1 MSDRPILI
9 IASMIAKPGKGDEL
23 YEVLHRCVPPSR
35 LEQGNVHYD
44 LYRSVENSDSFLFH
58 ETWKNAA
65 AVDLHEAQPH
75 FLTLL
80 KEAGPLLAEAPLINK
95 I

>member
-1 MSDRPILI
+1 MSDKPILI
-9 IASMIAKPGKGDEL
+9 IANIIAKAGKGDEL
-23 YEVLHRCVPPSR
+23 YEILHRCVLPSR

-44 LYRSVENSDSFLFH
+44 LYRSVENSDRFLFH
-58 ETWKNAA
+58 ETWKNTA

-80 KEAGPLLAEAPLINK
+80 EEAGPLLAEAPAINK

>member
-1 MSDRPILI
+1 MSDKSVLI
-9 IASMIAKPGKGDEL
+9 IATIIAQPGKGDAL
-23 YEVLHRCVPPSR
+23 HQVLSRCVPPSR

-44 LYRSVENSDSFLFH
+44 LYRSVENSDRFLFH

-65 AVDLHEAQPH
+65 SVDLHEAQPH
-75 FLTLL
+75 FRTLL
-80 KEAGPLLAEAPLINK
+80 AEAGPLLAEPPVINK